1 MKVSK
6 ILGFVISIVQ
16 LGSAV
21 AMVLGMHTMLGVF
34 STALPGGEQGME
46 IQFTDPVTIPFSLT
60 PTNNGFIEA
69 KMEVSVSMVVDGVE
83 IASDSEGVVVPPG
96 SMVPVDLE
104 LSIPL
109 DDAEEYFQ
117 EGSDLQLTTEI
128 SVSTLF
134 DLISF
139 SNKSTIEGGME

>member
-1 MKVSK
+1 MKLSK
-6 ILGFVISIVQ
+6 VLGLIINIVQ

-21 AMVLGMHTMLGVF
+21 AMILGMHTMLGVF
-34 STALPGGEQGME
+34 STALPGGEQGIE
-46 IQFTDPVTIPFSLT
+46 IQFTDPVIIPFSLT
-60 PTNNGFIEA
+60 PTNNGYIEA

-83 IASDSEGVVVPPG
+83 IASDSDLVVVPSG
-96 SMVPVDLE
+96 SMVPVELE
-104 LSIPL
+104 LSLPL
-109 DDAEEYFQ
+109 EDAQEYFQ

-139 SNKSTIEGGME
+139 SNRSTIEGGMQ